1 MFFTRD
7 RRKEKKKMNTQTINY
22 IESKIEKYREV
33 LVNES
38 EELIE
43 SEVELALE
51 EAEQKEAH
59 RLAGIYGISGLYSPK
74 CEELLRNFCKR
85 EEENLYNK
93 LRKKHEK
100 EIEKEINKYKKELL
114 KECCE

>member
-1 MFFTRD
+1 
-7 RRKEKKKMNTQTINY
+7 MNTQTINY
-22 IESKIEKYREV
+22 IESKIEKYREE

-43 SEVELALE
+43 SEVGLALE

-59 RLAGIYGISGLYSPK
+59 RLAGIYGISGLDSPK
-74 CEELLRNFCKR
+74 CEELLRKFCKR

-93 LRKKHEK
+93 LRKKHDK
-100 EIEKEINKYKKELL
+100 EIEKEINKYKKELE
-114 KECCE
+114 KEYSK